1 MSGVE
6 LRALILLLV
15 VMHTRDGTEGNHV
28 LLQPV
33 QMWSNLFGRG
43 QTCAGEGWNTV
54 QYHLFCTWCR
64 NIHLL

>member
-15 VMHTRDGTEGNHV
+15 VIHTRDGTEGNHV

-43 QTCAGEGWNTV
+43 QTCAGEG
-54 QYHLFCTWCR
+54 
-64 NIHLL
+64 